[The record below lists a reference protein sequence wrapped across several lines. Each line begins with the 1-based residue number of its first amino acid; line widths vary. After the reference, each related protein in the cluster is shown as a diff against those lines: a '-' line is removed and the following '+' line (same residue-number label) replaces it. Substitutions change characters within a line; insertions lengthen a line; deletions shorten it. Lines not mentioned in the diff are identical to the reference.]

1 MGFRARLSP
10 NKSLL
15 GTKEEAHSC
24 WLDKVK
30 VEKLGHMGIWANLS
44 YTTSQLYVATSEDR
58 FLTLVL
64 PLIKLTPQIVQDYS
78 IVLPFGFSKMV
89 QQVRFAR

>member
-1 MGFRARLSP
+1 MEIYHSAKIDLSMGFRARLSP

-30 VEKLGHMGIWANLS
+30 VEKLGHMGI
-44 YTTSQLYVATSEDR
+44 
-58 FLTLVL
+58 
-64 PLIKLTPQIVQDYS
+64 
-78 IVLPFGFSKMV
+78 
-89 QQVRFAR
+89 